1 MNIKKKMSNKSI
13 RGVIWHDIARGFYA
27 DRFRYLIAV
36 LMLAGVLIIL
46 GNHEFG
52 MMDTIFFIQGG
63 YDPVLIIK
71 EGKIVFPFVWMLIQ
85 FLVPFMIY
93 SYCNDDCEGVG
104 IDFLMKCRS
113 RRLWWNSKC
122 LWNCLTVLSI
132 YAIQYATAFVYGLC
146 NGNLSMKINYELFE
160 KISNKSVPDNA
171 ANVWIIVYMLV
182 MPVVVSLVTALVQ
195 MTISMFTNPM
205 IGMLAVMAWNVMS
218 VFINN
223 PLMIGNNSMVVRS
236 SVYNAQRI
244 QVWQSVAVCLVV
256 YIVVYVAGMIGFNKK
271 DILVREDYKM
281 YIKITDVNKTI
292 KKAPILRD
300 INVEFTGGKVYGLRG
315 KNGSGKTM
323 LMRAICGLITPDS
336 GIIDIDGKI
345 LGKDISFPESIGVL
359 IENPAFIGNYTGLKN
374 LKVLASIQNRIG
386 DEQIRKALEDIGLDP
401 DDKRTYRKYSLGM
414 KQKLGIAAAVMENP
428 DIIILDEPI
437 NALDDVSVEK
447 VHDILEEQKK
457 RGAVI
462 IIACHDKEELDQ
474 LSDEI
479 IEISDG
485 RIINKTC

>member
-1 MNIKKKMSNKSI
+1 
-13 RGVIWHDIARGFYA
+13 
-27 DRFRYLIAV
+27 
-36 LMLAGVLIIL
+36 
-46 GNHEFG
+46 
-52 MMDTIFFIQGG
+52 
-63 YDPVLIIK
+63 
-71 EGKIVFPFVWMLIQ
+71 
-85 FLVPFMIY
+85 
-93 SYCNDDCEGVG
+93 
-104 IDFLMKCRS
+104 
-113 RRLWWNSKC
+113 
-122 LWNCLTVLSI
+122 
-132 YAIQYATAFVYGLC
+132 
-146 NGNLSMKINYELFE
+146 
-160 KISNKSVPDNA
+160 
-171 ANVWIIVYMLV
+171 
-182 MPVVVSLVTALVQ
+182 
-195 MTISMFTNPM
+195 
-205 IGMLAVMAWNVMS
+205 
-218 VFINN
+218 
-223 PLMIGNNSMVVRS
+223 
-236 SVYNAQRI
+236 
-244 QVWQSVAVCLVV
+244 
-256 YIVVYVAGMIGFNKK
+256 
-271 DILVREDYKM
+271 M

-300 INVEFTGGKVYGLRG
+300 INLEFTGGKVYGLRG

-345 LGKDISFPESIGVL
+345 LGKDISLPESIGVL
-359 IENPAFIGNYTGLKN
+359 IENPAFIGNYTGFKN

-437 NALDDVSVEK
+437 NALDEVSVEK

>member
-1 MNIKKKMSNKSI
+1 
-13 RGVIWHDIARGFYA
+13 
-27 DRFRYLIAV
+27 
-36 LMLAGVLIIL
+36 
-46 GNHEFG
+46 
-52 MMDTIFFIQGG
+52 
-63 YDPVLIIK
+63 
-71 EGKIVFPFVWMLIQ
+71 
-85 FLVPFMIY
+85 
-93 SYCNDDCEGVG
+93 
-104 IDFLMKCRS
+104 
-113 RRLWWNSKC
+113 
-122 LWNCLTVLSI
+122 
-132 YAIQYATAFVYGLC
+132 
-146 NGNLSMKINYELFE
+146 
-160 KISNKSVPDNA
+160 
-171 ANVWIIVYMLV
+171 
-182 MPVVVSLVTALVQ
+182 
-195 MTISMFTNPM
+195 
-205 IGMLAVMAWNVMS
+205 
-218 VFINN
+218 
-223 PLMIGNNSMVVRS
+223 
-236 SVYNAQRI
+236 
-244 QVWQSVAVCLVV
+244 
-256 YIVVYVAGMIGFNKK
+256 
-271 DILVREDYKM
+271 M
-281 YIKITDVNKTI
+281 YIKITDVNTTI

-300 INVEFTGGKVYGLRG
+300 INLEFTGGKVCGLRG

-336 GIIDIDGKI
+336 GIIDINGKI

-359 IENPAFIGNYTGLKN
+359 IENPAFIGNYTGFKN

>member
-1 MNIKKKMSNKSI
+1 
-13 RGVIWHDIARGFYA
+13 
-27 DRFRYLIAV
+27 
-36 LMLAGVLIIL
+36 
-46 GNHEFG
+46 
-52 MMDTIFFIQGG
+52 
-63 YDPVLIIK
+63 
-71 EGKIVFPFVWMLIQ
+71 
-85 FLVPFMIY
+85 
-93 SYCNDDCEGVG
+93 
-104 IDFLMKCRS
+104 
-113 RRLWWNSKC
+113 
-122 LWNCLTVLSI
+122 
-132 YAIQYATAFVYGLC
+132 
-146 NGNLSMKINYELFE
+146 
-160 KISNKSVPDNA
+160 
-171 ANVWIIVYMLV
+171 
-182 MPVVVSLVTALVQ
+182 
-195 MTISMFTNPM
+195 
-205 IGMLAVMAWNVMS
+205 
-218 VFINN
+218 
-223 PLMIGNNSMVVRS
+223 
-236 SVYNAQRI
+236 
-244 QVWQSVAVCLVV
+244 
-256 YIVVYVAGMIGFNKK
+256 
-271 DILVREDYKM
+271 M

-292 KKAPILRD
+292 KKAPILRG
-300 INVEFTGGKVYGLRG
+300 INLEFTGGKVYGLRG

-359 IENPAFIGNYTGLKN
+359 IENPSFIGNYTGFKN